1 MEFLLTVRNRN
12 RATHRKK
19 KRRARTTQ
27 MFGHAGL
34 LANGPPGTTGL
45 PFI

>member
-1 MEFLLTVRNRN
+1 MEFLLTVRNGN
-12 RATHRKK
+12 RATHQK
-19 KRRARTTQ
+19 KRRDRTPQ

-34 LANGPPGTTGL
+34 LTNGPPATIGL